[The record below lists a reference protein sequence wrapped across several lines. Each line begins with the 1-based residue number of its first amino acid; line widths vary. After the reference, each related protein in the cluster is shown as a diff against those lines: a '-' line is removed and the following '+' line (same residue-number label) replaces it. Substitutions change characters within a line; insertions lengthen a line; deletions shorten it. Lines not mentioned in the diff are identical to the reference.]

1 MTAKE
6 DNPRLKTKIMIDI
19 VHGFGVYMYLLPLD
33 IANGPDESIECLQR
47 TLKKEEIR
55 RGGRLPSTLYLQFDN
70 CFRENKNSYMMAY
83 LGWLV
88 STYTSIRWAIHTTSA
103 TSVPV
108 G

>member
-1 MTAKE
+1 
-6 DNPRLKTKIMIDI
+6 MIDI
-19 VHGFGVYMYLLPLD
+19 VHCLGVYMYLLPLD
-33 IANGPDESIECLQR
+33 IANGHDESIEWLQR

-83 LGWLV
+83 LGGWSNAESSIA
-88 STYTSIRWAIHTTSA
+88 STYTSIQWAIHTTSA

-108 G
+108 E